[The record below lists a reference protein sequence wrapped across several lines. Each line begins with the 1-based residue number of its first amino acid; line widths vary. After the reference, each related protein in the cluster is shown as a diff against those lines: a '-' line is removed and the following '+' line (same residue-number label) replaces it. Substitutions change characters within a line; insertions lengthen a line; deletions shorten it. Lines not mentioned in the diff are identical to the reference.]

1 VSAAAAGGPD
11 DGTGGGER
19 VHRLAAV
26 GFDRAAAVY
35 ERARP
40 SYPAEAV
47 ALVVRQTGIG
57 PGRRVVDLAAGTG
70 KFTRLLVPTGAVLVA
85 VEPVAGM
92 RAQLEAAVPGLEVLD
107 GTAEHLPLPDAS
119 VDAVVCAQAWH
130 WFDGPAALA
139 EVRRVLR
146 PGGALAVV
154 FNIRD
159 ESIAWVRRLTEI
171 SEFYTTKR
179 PHHRD
184 TRAAFAATVAADGG
198 YGEVVVASFRHAQVL
213 DEDGLVERAASQSNV
228 ATMAEDERAQ
238 VLDSVRQLART
249 DPELAGRSSFLL
261 PYDTEVA
268 ICHRS

>member
-1 VSAAAAGGPD
+1 VSDAGGPAH
-11 DGTGGGER
+11 GER

-26 GFDRAAAVY
+26 GFDRAAAEY
-35 ERARP
+35 ERSRP
-40 SYPAEAV
+40 TYPAEAV
-47 ALVVRQTGIG
+47 ALVVRETGIG
-57 PGRRVVDLAAGTG
+57 PGRRVLDLAAGTG
-70 KFTRLLVPTGAVLVA
+70 KFTRLLVPTGAELVA

-92 RAQLEAAVPGLEVLD
+92 RAQLAAAVPGVELLD
-107 GTAEHLPLPDAS
+107 GTAERIPLPDAS

-130 WFDGPAALA
+130 WFEAPAALA

-146 PGGALAVV
+146 PGGGLAVV

-159 ESIAWVRRLTEI
+159 ESVAWVRRLTEI

-184 TRAAFAATVAADGG
+184 TRAAFAAEVAADGG
-198 YGEVVVASFRHAQVL
+198 YGEVAVASFRHAQVL

-228 ATMAEDERAQ
+228 ATMAENERAG
-238 VLDSVRQLART
+238 VLDAVRQLART
-249 DPELAGRSSFLL
+249 DPELAGRATFPL

-268 ICHRS
+268 VCHRR

>member
-1 VSAAAAGGPD
+1 MSDAGGPAH
-11 DGTGGGER
+11 GER

-35 ERARP
+35 ERSRP

-47 ALVVRQTGIG
+47 ALVVRAAGIG

-70 KFTRLLVPTGAVLVA
+70 KFTRLLVPTGAELVA

-92 RAQLEAAVPGLEVLD
+92 RAQLDAAVPGIEVLD
-107 GTAEHLPLPDAS
+107 GTAENLPLPDES

-130 WFDGPAALA
+130 WFDGAAALA

-171 SEFYTTKR
+171 TEFYTTKR

-184 TRAAFAATVAADGG
+184 SRAAFAATVAADGG
-198 YGEVVVASFRHAQVL
+198 YGEVAVASFRHAQIL
-213 DEDGLVERAASQSNV
+213 DEDGLVERMASQSNI
-228 ATMAEDERAQ
+228 ATMDDDERDRI
-238 VLDSVRQLART
+238 LDAVRQLVRT
-249 DPELAGRSSFLL
+249 DPDLAGRPSFPL

-268 ICHRS
+268 ICHRR